1 MSVPTA
7 GGGQG
12 SALHETPSPWSGGW
26 KRGRSKDP
34 DGSPAG
40 PHPLDRR
47 APSLVTQSISWAGK
61 GMLWRASGKSLE
73 KSFFPP
79 LSQGLSRLWCPSQGQ
94 PHRWVQERTGS
105 SHSGQHGGKA
115 KDKALSPKWDKALI
129 TKCAAPR
136 TGVFLPK
143 LTTLFLHFPVAFGRI

>member
-12 SALHETPSPWSGGW
+12 SALRETPSPWSGGW
-26 KRGRSKDP
+26 KMGRSKDP